1 MVYVKGK
8 YVISLL
14 NSVDENKG
22 FVLSESIYEVVSA
35 SQWRYKSTDF
45 MCFHLQEER
54 KEKGSVLQSLLLYKL
69 GMMLSFAKVL
79 IDDIVKKLIC
89 WRNSCVL
96 T

>member
-1 MVYVKGK
+1 
-8 YVISLL
+8 
-14 NSVDENKG
+14 
-22 FVLSESIYEVVSA
+22 
-35 SQWRYKSTDF
+35 

-54 KEKGSVLQSLLLYKL
+54 KEKGSARQSLLLYKI